1 MILTDSIKAYIA
13 GVVAVLLLL
22 VLIPTGIQNFT
33 LQAEIEQL
41 EADKTTLQAEAL
53 IKRMEV
59 QGLMDSLGDQER
71 RIQAFEN
78 TAKQMAEARL
88 KAQQEAAQ
96 RVQQL
101 QNHIAWLQKDK
112 GASCTVAGIGKTIL
126 DEVLP

>member
-22 VLIPTGIQNFT
+22 VLIPTGIHNFT

-41 EADKTTLQAEAL
+41 ETDKTTLQAEAL